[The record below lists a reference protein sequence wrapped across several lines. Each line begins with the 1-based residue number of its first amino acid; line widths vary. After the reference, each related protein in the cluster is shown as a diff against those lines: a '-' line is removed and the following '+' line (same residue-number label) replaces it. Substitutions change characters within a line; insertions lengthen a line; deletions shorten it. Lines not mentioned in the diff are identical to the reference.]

1 MNKVNNELMAHIKR
15 WENSKYTD
23 KAHWDGKTSIAIG
36 YGFDLLEH
44 IHTNGPNPFSSINQY
59 FKEIKLP
66 LLTSSQMAILKGLL
80 KNKPTD
86 GKLLQDAADKLNIK
100 IKPDQA
106 HNLLKRVI
114 EKEILPDFEN
124 ALNFNFSTTDKI
136 DSKALSQGIKNA
148 LIDLAYTG
156 GLGFI
161 KNSIRL
167 RTAIKNAQKNPGK
180 AHEFWVDA
188 YVEYRYFS
196 NKERG
201 NKKIADGIQ
210 NRRDDASDM
219 FKDYLTDGLN
229 CVEMREVIKRLES
242 HEQRI
247 NNQNDAHLDPKYQ
260 VDFNKLIADLEK
272 HKASLPDCSGGKG
285 GKAGDKANDGNGGVG
300 NVLQDPFVLDL
311 DGDGIELGTLAD
323 SQAYFDLNGDGF
335 ATRTS
340 WLKGD
345 DGFLALDRNQDGK
358 INDITELFGSP
369 DRTGYEELS
378 ELDSNADGVIDK
390 ADERFAELLV
400 WQDVNEDG
408 ISQAD
413 ELKSLTEAGIVSISL
428 THESVTD
435 QQGDGQLAR
444 RGSFTWKDGTQGTAG
459 ETPGIAADVLF
470 AQHPTFTKYTGTVTI
485 DPTVTTVANIKGY
498 GQIPDLHTY
507 I

>member
-1 MNKVNNELMAHIKR
+1 MSFNKIMN
-15 WENSKYTD
+15 T
-23 KAHWDGKTSIAIG
+23 
-36 YGFDLLEH
+36 
-44 IHTNGPNPFSSINQY
+44 
-59 FKEIKLP
+59 
-66 LLTSSQMAILKGLL
+66 
-80 KNKPTD
+80 
-86 GKLLQDAADKLNIK
+86 
-100 IKPDQA
+100 
-106 HNLLKRVI
+106 
-114 EKEILPDFEN
+114 ILPN
-124 ALNFNFSTTDKI
+124 VGGNTPHV
-136 DSKALSQGIKNA
+136 
-148 LIDLAYTG
+148 TG
-156 GLGFI
+156 
-161 KNSIRL
+161 NYNEPR
-167 RTAIKNAQKNPGK
+167 GK
-180 AHEFWVDA
+180 GTH
-188 YVEYRYFS
+188 
-196 NKERG
+196 G
-201 NKKIADGIQ
+201 G
-210 NRRDDASDM
+210 
-219 FKDYLTDGLN
+219 
-229 CVEMREVIKRLES
+229 
-242 HEQRI
+242 
-247 NNQNDAHLDPKYQ
+247 
-260 VDFNKLIADLEK
+260 VDFNYRGGQTGINLTNPTVHSPVDGTVVFVGGNYGTVAIRDANGNLHQILHTNSQLVQPGQKISTGNPIGTMGGTGPKGANQYAHHVHYQIKDPKGNLINPQQHWDNQPKCEEE
-272 HKASLPDCSGGKG
+272 DGEGGG
-285 GKAGDKANDGNGGVG
+285 ATGPANDGNVG
-300 NVLQDPFVLDL
+300 AGLGANRDPFVLDL

-498 GQIPDLHTY
+498 GQIPDLH
-507 I
+507 IAMSLDMRLDR

>member
-1 MNKVNNELMAHIKR
+1 MTTYPQKIDIFSVRDTMAQEAYFYFEKLTCIKLLRDPDNPDLYRTQGGDDVLDAFRHAYVSGAMTQVYGETIASITGGAHEVRGSLPPPFGNNQPKEEREMDEH
-15 WENSKYTD
+15 NN
-23 KAHWDGKTSIAIG
+23 AIG
-36 YGFDLLEH
+36 RLLGKKTTTRDGLATQVFEA
-44 IHTNGPNPFSSINQY
+44 ILNGT
-59 FKEIKLP
+59 
-66 LLTSSQMAILKGLL
+66 LLVVNGTETKFTSSKDIEDF
-80 KNKPTD
+80 KNKP
-86 GKLLQDAADKLNIK
+86 
-100 IKPDQA
+100 
-106 HNLLKRVI
+106 
-114 EKEILPDFEN
+114 
-124 ALNFNFSTTDKI
+124 
-136 DSKALSQGIKNA
+136 
-148 LIDLAYTG
+148 
-156 GLGFI
+156 
-161 KNSIRL
+161 
-167 RTAIKNAQKNPGK
+167 
-180 AHEFWVDA
+180 
-188 YVEYRYFS
+188 
-196 NKERG
+196 
-201 NKKIADGIQ
+201 
-210 NRRDDASDM
+210 
-219 FKDYLTDGLN
+219 DYGP
-229 CVEMREVIKRLES
+229 
-242 HEQRI
+242 
-247 NNQNDAHLDPKYQ
+247 DPKCEEE
-260 VDFNKLIADLEK
+260 DGE
-272 HKASLPDCSGGKG
+272 GGG
-285 GKAGDKANDGNGGVG
+285 ATGPANDGNVG
-300 NVLQDPFVLDL
+300 AGLGANRDPLVLDL

-369 DRTGYEELS
+369 ERTGYEELS

-413 ELKSLTEAGIVSISL
+413 ELKPLTEAGIVSISL

-498 GQIPDLHTY
+498 GQIPDLHIAMSLDSHFKTY
-507 I
+507 ALNLLSTPTIQSLLEHFPTLLAKWSKADTLGITDIDPTPTLSVNADTNKVHFNRAGETFSLNELGIIKQYTGMDVLSLGDGQWRESGQMVTTGGW